1 VCVRHL
7 HATGTCPQRKREL
20 TGLALLGEMLGQVNT
35 LDRCDHDVGKVCD
48 WVEKHLHKLHAD
60 DTDYLAS
67 LFLSIAEKARRGADI
82 ARKLCT
88 NKRTHLLVP
97 THTEKQN

>member
-1 VCVRHL
+1 MMCVRK
-7 HATGTCPQRKREL
+7 TPPRYRDVPSKKREL

-35 LDRCDHDVGKVCD
+35 LDRCDHD
-48 WVEKHLHKLHAD
+48 
-60 DTDYLAS
+60 
-67 LFLSIAEKARRGADI
+67 ADI